1 MYKSGLIEL
10 EVVLAVAR
18 LGGFRAAARELGM
31 SSTALSRAMAQL
43 EKRLGVRLF
52 NRTTRSVALTEAGAQ
67 FVAAVS
73 PALSE
78 IQQAMAAV
86 NDRRATPTGTLRLNC
101 AVGAA
106 RAVLVPVVLEY
117 LRRFPAMSVDI
128 VTEAHFVDIVGK
140 GFDAGIRTAD
150 AVPRDMIAVPFG
162 GALNFSVVAAPSYFA
177 KHRKPR
183 TPQDLMSHQCI
194 RARWPSGTLYRWEF
208 ERRGEKLALDV
219 PGDLTLDEPT
229 LMRDAAIAG
238 AGIAYLWDA
247 PVADDLAAGRLV
259 AVLKDWTVTSAGL
272 CLYYTDRR
280 NVPAALRAFIELLRE
295 PVSRGDPLH
304 PRGQARGAALPKTR

>member
-31 SSTALSRAMAQL
+31 SSTALSRAIAQL
-43 EKRLGVRLF
+43 EGRLGVRLF
-52 NRTTRSVALTEAGAQ
+52 NRTTRSVALSAAGEQ
-67 FVAAVS
+67 FVAAVG

-86 NDRRATPTGTLRLNC
+86 NDSRATPTGTLRLNC
-101 AVGAA
+101 SVGAA
-106 RAVLVPVVLEY
+106 RAILVPVVLEY
-117 LRRFPAMSVDI
+117 LCRYPAMSVDI
-128 VTEAHFVDIVGK
+128 VTEARFVDIVGK

-150 AVPRDMIAVPFG
+150 TVPRDMIAVPFG
-162 GALNFSVVAAPSYFA
+162 GALRFSVVAAPSYFA
-177 KHRKPR
+177 KHKKPR

-208 ERRGEKLALDV
+208 ERRDERLVLDV
-219 PGDLTLDEPT
+219 PGELTLDEPS

-238 AGIAYLWDA
+238 SGIAYLWDA
-247 PVADDLAAGRLV
+247 MVADDLAAGRLV

-272 CLYYTDRR
+272 CLYYPDRR
-280 NVPAALRAFIELLRE
+280 NMPAALRAFIELLRE
-295 PVSRGDPLH
+295 SMPGSDRKRPAS
-304 PRGQARGAALPKTR
+304 PA

>member
-1 MYKSGLIEL
+1 M
-10 EVVLAVAR
+10 LAVAR
-18 LGGFRAAARELGM
+18 LGGFRAAARELDM
-31 SSTALSRAMAQL
+31 SSTALSRAIAQF
-43 EKRLGVRLF
+43 ENRLSVRIF
-52 NRTTRSVALTEAGAQ
+52 NRTTRSVALTEAGEQ
-67 FVAAVS
+67 FVAAVG

-78 IQQAMAAV
+78 IQRAIASV
-86 NDRRATPTGTLRLNC
+86 NNRHSTPTGTLRLNC

-106 RAVLVPVVLEY
+106 RAILVPVVLEY

-150 AVPRDMIAVPFG
+150 DVPRDMIAVPFG

-177 KHRKPR
+177 KHKKPR

-208 ERRGEKLALDV
+208 ERRGEKLSLDV
-219 PGDLTLDEPT
+219 AGDLTLDEPT

-238 AGIAYLWDA
+238 AGIAYLWSA
-247 PVADDLAAGRLV
+247 AVANEIASGRLV
-259 AVLKDWTVTSAGL
+259 AVLKDWTVTTASL
-272 CLYYTDRR
+272 CLYYPDRR
-280 NVPAALRAFIELLRE
+280 NVSAALRAFIELLRE
-295 PVSRGDPLH
+295 PMDR
-304 PRGQARGAALPKTR
+304 